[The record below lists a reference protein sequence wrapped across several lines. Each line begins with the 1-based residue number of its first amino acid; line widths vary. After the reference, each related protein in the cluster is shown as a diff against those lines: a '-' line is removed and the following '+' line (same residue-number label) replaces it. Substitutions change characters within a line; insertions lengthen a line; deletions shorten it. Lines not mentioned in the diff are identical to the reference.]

1 MGFDVGVPDLALL
14 DVGSRGRTETGMCS
28 ARRSAGM
35 APEKIDVK
43 RAEDDK
49 ANAAKLAMLKELAK
63 AAKPIGVETKEEPK
77 KGKK

>member
-1 MGFDVGVPDLALL
+1 
-14 DVGSRGRTETGMCS
+14 
-28 ARRSAGM
+28 M

-49 ANAAKLAMLKELAK
+49 AKLAMLRELAK
-63 AAKPIGVETKEEPK
+63 AAKPIGVEKKDDGK